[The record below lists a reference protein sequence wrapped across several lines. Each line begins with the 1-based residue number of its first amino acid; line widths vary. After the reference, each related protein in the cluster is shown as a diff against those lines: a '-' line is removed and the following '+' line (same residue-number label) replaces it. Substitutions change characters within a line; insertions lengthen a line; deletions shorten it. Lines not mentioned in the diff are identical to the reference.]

1 VIYLV
6 VNIVGYLL
14 VALVAGVGVGWLL
27 HGSLAGKA
35 SGERRGLGSVGVDD
49 LELAARADA
58 QDEQLRKLAATIRQK
73 EREVEALS
81 LELERRDRRFNAA
94 DKLAKISRRLQ
105 QEAEQLKEQVRV
117 LGEQL
122 EAAREEAQ
130 GSHGA
135 SAAMEEVLRS
145 EILELE
151 GRLRESSQEQD
162 RLAKTL
168 EQENRKVE
176 ELERQRDLQNS
187 SLQVLH
193 KQLELARKSR
203 EGAAEAGG

>member
-1 VIYLV
+1 MIYLI
-6 VNIVGYLL
+6 VNIIGYLL
-14 VALVAGVGVGWLL
+14 IALVAGVGVGWLL
-27 HGSLAGKA
+27 HGSRAGNA
-35 SGERRGLGSVGVDD
+35 SGERKGLGTVDGD
-49 LELAARADA
+49 GLELAARADA
-58 QDEQLRKLAATIRQK
+58 QEEQLRKLAATIKQK
-73 EREVEALS
+73 EQEVDALS
-81 LELERRDRRFNAA
+81 RELDKRDRRFNAA

-105 QEAEQLKEQVRV
+105 QESEQLKEQVRA

-145 EILELE
+145 EILELK
-151 GRLRESSQEQD
+151 GRLREASQEHD
-162 RLAKTL
+162 RLARSL
-168 EQENRKVE
+168 DQESRKVE

-193 KQLELARKSR
+193 QQLELARKTK
-203 EGAAEAGG
+203 EDAAEAGG

>member
-81 LELERRDRRFNAA
+81 RELERRDRRFNAA

>member
-35 SGERRGLGSVGVDD
+35 SGERRGLGSVGVED

-81 LELERRDRRFNAA
+81 RELERRDRRFNAA

-168 EQENRKVE
+168 EQGNRKVE

>member
-6 VNIVGYLL
+6 VNIVAYLL

-35 SGERRGLGSVGVDD
+35 SGERRGLGSVHADD

-73 EREVEALS
+73 ERKVDTLS
-81 LELERRDRRFNAA
+81 RELEKRDRRFNAA

-105 QEAEQLKEQVRV
+105 QDAEQLKEQVRV
-117 LGEQL
+117 LGEEL

-130 GSHGA
+130 GSRGA
-135 SAAMEEVLRS
+135 SAAVEEVLRS

-151 GRLRESSQEQD
+151 GRLREASQEQD

-193 KQLELARKSR
+193 QQLELARKSK

>member
-1 VIYLV
+1 MIYLV

-81 LELERRDRRFNAA
+81 RELERRDRRFNAA

>member
-35 SGERRGLGSVGVDD
+35 SGERRGLGSVGVED

-81 LELERRDRRFNAA
+81 RELERRDRRFNAA

>member
-1 VIYLV
+1 MIYLV
-6 VNIVGYLL
+6 ANIVGYLL

>member
-1 VIYLV
+1 MIYLII
-6 VNIVGYLL
+6 NIVGYLL

-35 SGERRGLGSVGVDD
+35 EGERRGLGPVDAEG
-49 LELAARADA
+49 LELANRARA
-58 QDEQLRKLAATIRQK
+58 QDEELKKLTARLEQK
-73 EREVEALS
+73 EREADALS
-81 LELERRDRRFNAA
+81 DELEKRDRRFNAA

-105 QEAEQLKEQVRV
+105 QEADQLKQQVRT
-117 LGEQL
+117 LGEEL
-122 EAAREEAQ
+122 DAARGEAQ

-145 EILELE
+145 EILELKS
-151 GRLRESSQEQD
+151 RLRETAHEQD
-162 RLAKTL
+162 RLAKAL

-193 KQLELARKSR
+193 QQLELARESK
-203 EGAAEAGG
+203 EDAAEAGG

>member
-1 VIYLV
+1 MIYLV

>member
-1 VIYLV
+1 LIYLI

-14 VALVAGVGVGWLL
+14 VALIAGVGVGWLL

-35 SGERRGLGSVGVDD
+35 AGERRGLGSVDPDG
-49 LELAARADA
+49 LELATRADA
-58 QDEQLRKLAATIRQK
+58 QEGQLRKLAATLKQK
-73 EREVEALS
+73 EREVDALS
-81 LELERRDRRFNAA
+81 AELEKRDRRFNAA

-117 LGEQL
+117 LGEEL

-151 GRLRESSQEQD
+151 GRLRETSEEQE

-187 SLQVLH
+187 SLQALH
-193 KQLELARKSR
+193 QQLELARKSK
-203 EGAAEAGG
+203 EDAAEAGG

>member
-1 VIYLV
+1 MIYLV

-35 SGERRGLGSVGVDD
+35 SGERRGLGSVGVED

-81 LELERRDRRFNAA
+81 RELERRDRRFNAA